1 MSAAKPAEKPHTKD
15 DQAPVRKQL
24 IALLR
29 GGQAHATFDE
39 AVKDLPAN
47 LRSVVPE
54 NLPYS
59 AWQLLEHLRIAQL
72 DILNFSAPP
81 TGGYQHIKWPDDYWP
96 KSPKPSLRTSW
107 DHPSPTSAPISNASK
122 SLIENPAADLYKPF
136 RWGDGQNLL
145 REAMLLA
152 DHNAYHL
159 GELVVLRRLLGR
171 MAQINSPQATNNE
184 RTQSHPRNARYHHC
198 GKSPHH
204 RRHRPI

>member
-1 MSAAKPAEKPHTKD
+1 MSAAKPAEKSHTKD
-15 DQAPVRKQL
+15 EQAPVRKQL

-47 LRSVVPE
+47 LRSVVPG

-59 AWQLLEHLRIAQL
+59 AWQLLEHLRISQV

-81 TGGYQHIKWPDDYWP
+81 TGGYQHIKWPDGYWP
-96 KSPKPSLRTSW
+96 KSPEPPSANAW
-107 DHPSPTSAPISNASK
+107 DHTIAAIRSDLKRFEAI
-122 SLIENPAADLYKPF
+122 IENPAADLYKPF

-145 REAMLLA
+145 REALLLA

-159 GELVVLRRLLGR
+159 GELIVLRRLLG
-171 MAQINSPQATNNE
+171 AWP
-184 RTQSHPRNARYHHC
+184 
-198 GKSPHH
+198 K
-204 RRHRPI
+204 